1 MESVHIDILNDV
13 VAELIY
19 MGYKAQSV
27 TVNKN
32 NTVKRGI
39 IIKHFDDDVNF
50 AVPIVYE
57 EDFAVGNNIC
67 EMAKEVVA
75 IDNLYRSYSSDFK
88 NLKIDKNYILQNAY
102 LGVCR
107 LDWNEKMLEGIVHKK
122 VGESDLAMFVRCEV
136 FEHSTFKVGVPH
148 LQAYGLSFEE
158 LFEAALNNDNY
169 ICMSMKDLICE
180 QMNLMDIECLDDT
193 KMFVISNE
201 DKLCGAGAICDN
213 YILKETLEKLG
224 SERMLI
230 IPSSIHEIIC
240 VPDDGEITTALRT
253 AEMITEINAQCLRPE
268 EVLSD
273 HPYIFDG
280 EVVRNS

>member
-1 MESVHIDILNDV
+1 MESVHVDILNDV
-13 VAELIY
+13 VTELIG
-19 MGYKAQSV
+19 MGYDAQSI

-39 IIKHFDDDVNF
+39 IIKDPDDGNDVTT
-50 AVPIVYE
+50 VPIVYE
-57 EDFAVGNNIC
+57 ECIEGNSVD
-67 EMAKEVVA
+67 EMVKEVLML
-75 IDNLYRSYSSDFK
+75 NGLYRSYQQSFE
-88 NLKIDKNYILQNAY
+88 LPQIDKNYILQNAY
-102 LGVCR
+102 LSVCR
-107 LDWNEKMLEGIVHKK
+107 LDWNEEILNGIPHRKI
-122 VGESDLAMFVRCEV
+122 GETDLAAFVKCRI
-136 FEHSTFKVGVPH
+136 FECGTFIIDLALLAAH
-148 LQAYGLSFEE
+148 DLSFEE

-169 ICMSMKDLICE
+169 ICMGMKDLICE
-180 QMNLMDIECLDDT
+180 QMNLMDIECLDDSR
-193 KMFVISNE
+193 MFVVSNE